1 MTVLYGVMAVMEM
14 TYCYGLT
21 DADLVEYKA
30 ELKKLEAWLKSN
42 EHLRGTKEFED
53 KYEEAEGLY
62 EIVHNL

>member
-1 MTVLYGVMAVMEM
+1 M